1 MIAWSG
7 PAPGLVGS
15 SADWLEISQKV
26 ADVATAGGHVL
37 ITGER
42 GVGKTH
48 VALALAGARGLTPVV
63 IDAAA
68 ASATSVAQWL
78 EGVARTLDEL
88 SDRSVM
94 VVVRLERLD
103 AAGREELADVL
114 GTGPVPSLAT
124 AVRPDPRTTA
134 RHPLDALT
142 VFAGR
147 VHIPALRHRP
157 DDVGPLA
164 RHFDAR
170 HGVGQLVWT
179 AEALEV
185 MERYLWPGNAREL
198 ERTVQGLLAQLS
210 PSAVVTPDHLPDE
223 LLQRVRRGPLTR
235 LEEAEVD
242 VMLAALAEAEG
253 NKDLAAHLI
262 GIHRATLYRKLQ
274 SYGLDWPPEG

>member
-1 MIAWSG
+1 VIAWSG

-15 SADWLEISQKV
+15 SAEWLEISQKV
-26 ADVATAGGHVL
+26 ADLAATGGHVL

-42 GVGKTH
+42 GVGKRH
-48 VALALAGARGLTPVV
+48 VALTIAGLRRLTPAVV
-63 IDAAA
+63 DAAA
-68 ASATSVAQWL
+68 AGDTGVAQWL
-78 EGVARTLDEL
+78 EGVARRLAEL
-88 SDRSVM
+88 SDGAVM
-94 VVVRLERLD
+94 VVVRLERVEPSVRD
-103 AAGREELADVL
+103 ELAELL
-114 GTGPVPSLAT
+114 GRGPVPSLAT
-124 AVRPDPRTTA
+124 AVRPDPRATA

-142 VFAGR
+142 VFADR

-170 HGVGQLVWT
+170 HGAGELVWT
-179 AEALEV
+179 SEALEI

-198 ERTVQGLLAQLS
+198 EHTVQGLLAHLA
-210 PSAVVTPDHLPDE
+210 PTAVVAADQLPGE

-235 LEEAEVD
+235 LEEAEID

-253 NKDLAAHLI
+253 NKDVAAHLI

-274 SYGLDWPPEG
+274 NYGLDWPPEG